1 MMTDTSSH
9 SAVASVV
16 PHTDAGVVKVT
27 DTPVALRAV
36 SHTIGT
42 CELYYD
48 YLVRHI
54 LTNPACRL
62 ARGPRKR
69 HYDRLANA
77 EAMLALALVWKE
89 SPCVTRKHLA
99 CAGFTR
105 SFPGGITRHALGN
118 ALQKSDRRPL
128 SYQSANM
135 FARRAQRIAQSA
147 IAYGLVEEKKIR
159 PNYKPLRATKKLN
172 DLMAEI
178 GSEAAVLML
187 APPGGSNACG
197 LARPLDDDSGEG
209 GV

>member
-16 PHTDAGVVKVT
+16 PYPGSGVGKAT
-27 DTPVALRAV
+27 DTPVALRTL

-62 ARGPRKR
+62 PRAQRKR
-69 HYDRLANA
+69 HYDRLATM
-77 EAMLALALVWKE
+77 EALVALAFVWKE
-89 SPCVTRKHLA
+89 SPCVTKKHLA

-105 SFPGGITRHALGN
+105 SFTGGITRHALGS
-118 ALQKSDRRPL
+118 ALQNSDRRPL

-135 FARRAQRIAQSA
+135 FARRAQRI
-147 IAYGLVEEKKIR
+147 
-159 PNYKPLRATKKLN
+159 
-172 DLMAEI
+172 
-178 GSEAAVLML
+178 
-187 APPGGSNACG
+187 
-197 LARPLDDDSGEG
+197 
-209 GV
+209 